1 MERQQQFSPPSTDD
15 VDRRPTNNATAACDP
30 VPDPKTGPNH
40 CEVQGFSPTPRE
52 CSSELDSIVQEALHD
67 PNALSEK
74 KIQGLACLI
83 CQAASRSFEN
93 AERAVTF
100 CKEISLKMV
109 ESRFFIESLLSSCNE
124 LFGSR
129 SELMGPLDAE
139 HMPMRWAPYVTFV
152 AKLLQ
157 AFETSGAEAA
167 DAIVTGDNEMP
178 HKSGRD
184 AVCRLACLL
193 SSCFQ
198 IILRPPSLGSIA
210 EMECLRL
217 GMAAAGKAIQRMH
230 PHLMYKLMTRVRDA
244 FLEDGTTVRMRGI
257 LLEVIELHGSEWQLT
272 PAQQMYYYPSRPVQR
287 RE

>member
-1 MERQQQFSPPSTDD
+1 
-15 VDRRPTNNATAACDP
+15 
-30 VPDPKTGPNH
+30 
-40 CEVQGFSPTPRE
+40 
-52 CSSELDSIVQEALHD
+52 
-67 PNALSEK
+67 
-74 KIQGLACLI
+74 
-83 CQAASRSFEN
+83 
-93 AERAVTF
+93 
-100 CKEISLKMV
+100 MV

-167 DAIVTGDNEMP
+167 DAIVTGDNKML

-184 AVCRLACLL
+184 A
-193 SSCFQ
+193 
-198 IILRPPSLGSIA
+198 
-210 EMECLRL
+210 MECLRL

-244 FLEDGTTVRMRGI
+244 FLEDGTTVRVRGI